1 MYGSRVAWPAGGA
14 EAEAEPAQGRYH
26 ARCVAR
32 GRHQDQGK
40 PGERSFAAGEPSLK
54 PLHWQLLAR
63 TSVSHVRA
71 SKTNPVLPQ
80 LYVASARVASFIRVL
95 ILHEAASATC
105 LAVVRE
111 AKVWER
117 EVPSVI
123 AKYFGITSR
132 ASPSPLSVVWH
143 AEVVSSVSLV

>member
-54 PLHWQLLAR
+54 PLHWQLLAWR
-63 TSVSHVRA
+63 GRLFH
-71 SKTNPVLPQ
+71 
-80 LYVASARVASFIRVL
+80 ASAQARRTQRSRSYMLPRLAWQASF
-95 ILHEAASATC
+95 A
-105 LAVVRE
+105 
-111 AKVWER
+111 
-117 EVPSVI
+117 
-123 AKYFGITSR
+123 F
-132 ASPSPLSVVWH
+132 
-143 AEVVSSVSLV
+143 